1 MGETVSRHS
10 IELIT
15 NRFVAHKLVGSR
27 RKVISSDAKNRLN
40 PDSKPSGLGA
50 NEIMI
55 SCYPSDLLS
64 CSLYGCSLSGDGVDT
79 GLTLVHDDSVG
90 KISSHDLSLQS
101 AKFSM

>member
-1 MGETVSRHS
+1 M
-10 IELIT
+10 T

-50 NEIMI
+50 SENVI
-55 SCYPSDLLS
+55 SCYPPNLLA
-64 CSLYGCSLSGDGVDT
+64 CSLYGCSLSGDGVNT

-90 KISSHDLSLQS
+90 KVSSHDLYSQS
-101 AKFSM
+101 GKFSM